1 MKMRSAIP
9 ALPVSN
15 MEEGVRFYRDILGFT
30 ISHQDTGYAVI
41 SRDQVQVHLWGATDE
56 SWRTRK
62 DGDPIESGAE
72 TFLAGTHSCR
82 IEVEGVDEIHQELE
96 PKQVMHPNAPLESKP
111 WGTREFGVLDPYGN
125 LITFFEWSK
134 SC

>member
-15 MEEGVRFYRDILGFT
+15 MEEGVRFYRDILAVI

-41 SRDQVQVHLWGATDE
+41 SRDQIQVHLWGATDE

-82 IEVEGVDEIHQELE
+82 IEVEGKLMKSIRSWSRSRSCIRMRRSRVSPGAHANLACSIHT
-96 PKQVMHPNAPLESKP
+96 VIS
-111 WGTREFGVLDPYGN
+111 
-125 LITFFEWSK
+125 
-134 SC
+134 